1 MLINKT
7 MTTPKEIL
15 LEIED
20 LSVAFKQ
27 DSDSVKVVDGISLT
41 INQGEIV
48 AVVGESGSGKS
59 VSAGAITRLHNEKK
73 CFYETGKIFFNGND
87 ILNFS
92 KKQLLDIRGNKISY
106 VFQEPMHALNP
117 LLKIKT
123 QLFETLKQHCS
134 EIEDINKQV
143 AELLESVGLDDTK
156 RVLGAYPHE
165 LSGGM
170 QQRVMIAMALISS
183 PDLII
188 ADEPTTAL
196 DVTTQKKIIELLL
209 EIQKKNNISILL
221 ITHNLSLLKG
231 VADRIYVMY
240 AGSIL
245 EYGDTTELLS
255 NPRHPYTKGLVNA
268 VPKIRQSKD
277 EQILLKGIP
286 GFIPSAKE
294 YPTGCKFH
302 PRCEQVMDK
311 CSQEEPQMK
320 QQCRCWL
327 Y

>member
-1 MLINKT
+1 
-7 MTTPKEIL
+7 MTTSKEPL
-15 LEIED
+15 LKIED

-27 DSDSVKVVDGISLT
+27 DSGSVKVVDGISLT
-41 INQGEIV
+41 INHGEIV

-73 CFYETGKIFFNGND
+73 CFYETGRILFNGND

-92 KKQLLDIRGNKISY
+92 KKQLQDIRGNKISY
-106 VFQEPMHALNP
+106 VFQEPMRALNP

-123 QLFETLKQHCS
+123 QLVETLKQHCS
-134 EIEDINKQV
+134 EIEDVNKRV
-143 AELLESVGLDDTK
+143 EELLESVGLNDTK
-156 RVLGAYPHE
+156 RILSSYPHE

-196 DVTTQKKIIELLL
+196 DVTTQKKIIDLLL

-255 NPRHPYTKGLVNA
+255 NPKHPYTKGLVNA
-268 VPKIRQSKD
+268 VPKIRQSK
-277 EQILLKGIP
+277 EQQIKLTGIP
-286 GFIPSAKE
+286 GFIPSAKD
-294 YPTGCKFH
+294 YPSGCKFH
-302 PRCEQVMDK
+302 TRCKHVMEK
-311 CSQEEPQMK
+311 CSREEPPLK
-320 QQCRCWL
+320 EQCRCWL
-327 Y
+327 YE